1 MGTIIGNKVLQKLEE
16 TKRDINIKSCFFTLK
31 LEGIHKLR

>member
-16 TKRDINIKSCFFTLK
+16 TKSDVNKSFFFDID